1 MPAIALVFAVL
12 SQILKSSM
20 QSAYFWPQ
28 ACCTFEYPNMQAAIF
43 WIDLSRDEVSS
54 HLRGVVPGGDTN
66 NVFSGNILWV
76 FWSEARWRKGSRCA
90 HLHNHRCSSGWAL
103 RTLVKMQE
111 RPNLPLRSPPF
122 LESLEIAPDVRNK
135 LLPCPDSIPSALT
148 IASWSSFPFCSNK
161 AGSPWPFSAHQLV
174 VDN

>member
-1 MPAIALVFAVL
+1 
-12 SQILKSSM
+12 M
-20 QSAYFWPQ
+20 QCAYFWPR
-28 ACCTFEYPNMQAAIF
+28 ACCTFEYPNIQAAIF

-54 HLRGVVPGGDTN
+54 HLWGVVPGGDPN
-66 NVFSGNILWV
+66 NVFFQVIFYDKLLHNLLNLNHANV
-76 FWSEARWRKGSRCA
+76 EEND
-90 HLHNHRCSSGWAL
+90 LHNHLCSSGWAL
-103 RTLVKMQE
+103 GTLVKMQE

-135 LLPCPDSIPSALT
+135 LLPCTDSIPSALT
-148 IASWSSFPFCSNK
+148 IASWSSFPFCSKK